1 MVTKAEL
8 KILEKAFMAG
18 LTGTYF
24 QSESKLAKK
33 LVEDGL
39 LQEVTSE
46 EITCFGM
53 MIVRHLNLTLLG
65 HFIYCDSCA
74 EE

>member
-1 MVTKAEL
+1 MTKAEL

-24 QSESKLAKK
+24 QSQPKLAQK
-33 LVEDGL
+33 LVEEGL
-39 LQEVTSE
+39 LQEFTSD
-46 EITCFGM
+46 EITCFGKM
-53 MIVRHLNLTLLG
+53 AIRHLTLTLFG